1 MARILFLDDP
11 ADPRLA
17 CYSDLRWDAN
27 PKSECDWFV
36 VEGRLCVRRLL
47 ESPIECLSILVEAG
61 READVA
67 SWADNRVPIYAL
79 PAERIRS
86 LVGYHFHRG
95 MLACGRRPILG
106 SIDSLQLDQ
115 SHPPMA
121 LAAVGVNQRENLG
134 SMLRTSA
141 ALGIEKVLIG
151 PLTADPYSR
160 RTVRVSM
167 GAVLKQRLYALN
179 EPLVELAR
187 LQATGRV
194 RTVVT
199 TLSRD
204 ATPLDQF
211 ALDDRASI
219 LVMGGEAEGIDP
231 AIEGMASDR
240 VTIPMQLGTDSL
252 NVAVAAAIFLYEL
265 TKKLGH

>member
-1 MARILFLDDP
+1 MIRFLDDP

-27 PKSECDWFV
+27 PRPECDWFI
-36 VEGRLCVRRLL
+36 VEGRLCVQRLI
-47 ESPIECLSILVEAG
+47 ESPIECLSILVESG
-61 READVA
+61 KEAEAA
-67 SWADNRVPIYAL
+67 SWVDDRTPVYAL
-79 PAERIRS
+79 PAEKIRS

-106 SIDSLQLDQ
+106 SVDSLQLNQ
-115 SHPPMA
+115 SRPPVA

-167 GAVLKQRLYALN
+167 GAVLKQRLYALK
-179 EPLVELAR
+179 EPLAELSR
-187 LQATGRV
+187 LQSTGQV

-199 TLSRD
+199 TLSPE

-211 ALDDRASI
+211 VTDDRAII
-219 LVMGGEAEGIDP
+219 LVMGGEAEGIDS
-231 AIEGMASDR
+231 AIEAMASDR

-252 NVAVAAAIFLYEL
+252 NVSVAAAIFLYQL
-265 TKKLGH
+265 TSESDR